1 MQCVRGSRV
10 VQSVDFGVVQ
20 GSILGPILFNMFS
33 LGVSF
38 FTFFSQNVSF
48 RPDSHYFIFLMKFG
62 GRYSLFKPI
71 L

>member
-1 MQCVRGSRV
+1 MTPPPNRMCDTPEPNAARINNEACAIGCFIF
-10 VQSVDFGVVQ
+10 D
-20 GSILGPILFNMFS
+20 
-33 LGVSF
+33 
-38 FTFFSQNVSF
+38 FFSQNVSF